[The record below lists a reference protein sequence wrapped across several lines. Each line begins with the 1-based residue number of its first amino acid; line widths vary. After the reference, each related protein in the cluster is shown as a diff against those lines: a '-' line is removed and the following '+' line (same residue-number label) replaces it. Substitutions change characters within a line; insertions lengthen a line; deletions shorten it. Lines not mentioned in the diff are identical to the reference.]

1 MEIKIDDQVIVKFNE
16 TQMKIFKHDISED
29 ILYEDLA
36 RRIAYILSEKYKEI
50 VKRLRKEWEQK
61 FKAQGIDSIPL
72 DDEKFCELVFA
83 NNQYQDKKTRLLTN
97 EGE

>member
-29 ILYEDLA
+29 ILLEDLA
-36 RRIAYILSEKYKEI
+36 RRMTYILSEKYKEI

-61 FKAQGIDSIPL
+61 FKEEGLEYIPL
-72 DDEKFCELVFA
+72 NDEKFCELVFESA
-83 NNQYQDKKTRLLTN
+83 DYEDKKTRILTK
-97 EGE
+97 GE

>member
-36 RRIAYILSEKYKEI
+36 RRMTYILLEKYLEI
-50 VKRLRKEWEQK
+50 IKRLRKEWEPK
-61 FKAQGIDSIPL
+61 FKSQGVDSIPL

-83 NNQYQDKKTRLLTN
+83 NEEYKDKKTRLLTN
-97 EGE
+97 